1 MEKNENIHISLT
13 LGLKNYQNIDKASA
27 LKLFEGDAQSLLSAA
42 AAIRDFAKG
51 KVITYSRKVF
61 LPISNLCSD
70 RCSYCGY
77 RKEPEDG
84 GGYIKE
90 KEALE
95 LIRAGALL
103 GCTEALIMAGERP
116 EKRYSEARS
125 FLNKNGFSSTAEYV
139 MHLAEIALEHG
150 LLPHINIGLLEENE
164 MVKLKKVS
172 ASMGLML
179 ESTSLKLF
187 AKGGPHHFSPSKN
200 PYLRLKMMEVAGK
213 LRIPFTTGLLL
224 GIGEEPEDII
234 DSLFAIREL
243 NEKYGHIQEVI
254 IQPFRPEKG
263 TPMENVKGPSLEIVE
278 KTIALARLVLGPEM
292 NIQAP
297 PNLVPCWS
305 VIKAG
310 GNDLGGISPL
320 TIDYVNSSYPWPD
333 IKNLEKECESHGY
346 ILKKRLPVYREF
358 INKQGFI
365 EERVADV
372 IRRLSL

>member
-1 MEKNENIHISLT
+1 MEKDENIHISVVPR
-13 LGLKNYQNIDKASA
+13 LKNYQNIDRASA
-27 LKLFEGDAQSLLSAA
+27 LKLLEADTQSLLSLAA
-42 AAIRDFAKG
+42 SIRDLTKG

-61 LPISNLCSD
+61 LPVSNLCSD

-90 KEALE
+90 EEASA
-95 LIRAGALL
+95 LIRAGTSL

-116 EKRYSEARS
+116 ERRYSEARS
-125 FLNKNGFSSTAEYV
+125 FLNKNGFSSTVEYA
-139 MHLAEIALEHG
+139 MHLAEIALKHG
-150 LLPHINIGLLEENE
+150 ILPHINIGLLEENE
-164 MVKLKKVS
+164 MIKLKKVS

-200 PYLRLKMMEVAGK
+200 PSLRLKMMEVAGK
-213 LRIPFTTGLLL
+213 LKIPFTTGLLL

-254 IQPFRPEKG
+254 VQPFRPEKG

-278 KTIALARLVLGPEM
+278 KTIALARLVLGPDM

-305 VIKAG
+305 VIEAG

-333 IKNLEKECESHGY
+333 IKDLGKECESYGY

-358 INKQGFI
+358 INKPGFL